1 MAPRRGLIRDALAL
15 GALYTATFAT
25 FIGVALV
32 VAAVGGP

>member
-15 GALYTATFAT
+15 GTLYTATFAA
-25 FIGVALV
+25 FIGLALV